1 MELVI
6 VADTPAGG
14 ALIADA
20 TAQLAK
26 ADATA
31 RLAKAVAATVVV
43 NEAAA
48 SRPKPADRFRHT
60 FADRPAWQGP

>member
-14 ALIADA
+14 ALI
-20 TAQLAK
+20 

-48 SRPKPADRFRHT
+48 SRPRPADRFRHT